1 MRFGDLR
8 IPTKLMVVFAVMLA
22 TIAVMGV
29 TLFSNNMGFQRSVER
44 MNRAYSAVEAANTA
58 AFRLTRQENSLR
70 GFLLSGDDYYV
81 KRLED
86 AHKPKFLAAIDELRT
101 LAGEDD
107 AAKSR
112 VKAIEDAYA
121 NYREVAIEPG
131 E

>member
-112 VKAIEDAYA
+112 VKA
-121 NYREVAIEPG
+121 
-131 E
+131 